1 LRRVLERKLKWSLE
15 RRQECQLIVDDMEN
29 EQLEVGEEREEER
42 EL

>member
-15 RRQECQLIVDDMEN
+15 RRQECQFIVDDMEN
-29 EQLEVGEEREEER
+29 EQLKVGEEREEER